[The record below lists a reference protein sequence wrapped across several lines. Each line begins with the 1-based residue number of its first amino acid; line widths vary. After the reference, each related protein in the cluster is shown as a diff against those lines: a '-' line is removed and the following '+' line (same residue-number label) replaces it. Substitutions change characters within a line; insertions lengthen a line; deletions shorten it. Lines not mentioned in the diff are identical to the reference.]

1 MVRIE
6 IPEDQKRPEIVREA
20 LRGKVPRFPPS
31 LALDVVPDLD
41 VPEAERRDIL
51 REALRDAGLEPHVR
65 VAAIQTLGRV
75 GPEEA
80 VPELVELLAG
90 PDGEDEEFAGAAV
103 SVLGRLGGPD
113 QLEQIE
119 RVKNS
124 ARSDLGRRRAAFAE
138 ALIVY
143 RNRLTD
149 REVELPP
156 VEEQPE
162 PEPTG
167 ALTFISRRPGRDR
180 RRRALE
186 GLRREF
192 PSIDPSAQD
201 VHELQ
206 CGPRLME
213 VILDQQVTGP
223 DGLQS
228 LTERPALPAVV
239 SFRSEET
246 ADFYPALLAF
256 TTPQGGADVSL
267 LVTRL
272 EGAPMFSG
280 KGSIEAGGAEAEL
293 RSVNTPGVPAVS
305 ARIRVTG
312 RGFEI
317 TGISEVRAPAGD
329 TPQQM
334 DRAPG

>member
-20 LRGKVPRFPPS
+20 LRGRVPRFPPS
-31 LALDVVPDLD
+31 LALDVVPELD
-41 VPEAERRDIL
+41 VPEREQREIL
-51 REALRDAGLEPHVR
+51 REALREAALEPHVR
-65 VAAIQTLGRV
+65 VATIQTLGKLAPEDAV
-75 GPEEA
+75 SDLVQLLEGPE
-80 VPELVELLAG
+80 
-90 PDGEDEEFAGAAV
+90 GEDEELAGAAV

-113 QLEQIE
+113 QLEQVE

-124 ARSDLGRRRAAFAE
+124 ARSELGRRRAAFAE
-138 ALIVY
+138 ALIVH

-156 VEEQPE
+156 VEEQPD

-186 GLRREF
+186 GLRGEF
-192 PSIDPSAQD
+192 PSIDPGTQD

-213 VILDQQVTGP
+213 VILHREMTGP
-223 DGLQS
+223 DGLHS
-228 LTERPALPAVV
+228 LTERPAMPAVI

-246 ADFYPALLAF
+246 ADFYPALVAL
-256 TTPQGGADVSL
+256 TTPQGGSDISL
-267 LVTRL
+267 RVTGL
-272 EGAPMFSG
+272 DGTPMFSG
-280 KGSIEAGGAEAEL
+280 RGSIEGEGADVEL
-293 RSVNTPGVPAVS
+293 RSVNTPGVPATS
-305 ARIRVTG
+305 ARIRVTR

-317 TGISEVRAPAGD
+317 TGMSEVRAPAGD
-329 TPQQM
+329 TPQRM
-334 DRAPG
+334 DRPPG